1 MPRRTKE
8 KESHTGLADGKEQ
21 PEPIE
26 VVRLEFGPF
35 AEVSR
40 LNPRFVPQRERL
52 KLTLDVHPA
61 GQGPGASPASLLE
74 PLSTLLPGLRRHR
87 CGDNSRITETTLRRS
102 RKGDPS
108 GESGADV
115 AHMLEHIIIDF
126 QHEIAAMSICSG
138 VTCGYESPRNRY
150 DVFIES
156 PGRRV
161 SRLCITLACELMNGL
176 LRGQQ
181 PDPLYVRIV
190 GLARRIYRNGTVPL
204 AVSDAGAASDGDTQL
219 AAALRVLSELQFV
232 REMDTSFNFSR
243 VPLYSL
249 LDDEA
254 HLKS

>member
-1 MPRRTKE
+1 
-8 KESHTGLADGKEQ
+8 
-21 PEPIE
+21 
-26 VVRLEFGPF
+26 
-35 AEVSR
+35 
-40 LNPRFVPQRERL
+40 
-52 KLTLDVHPA
+52 
-61 GQGPGASPASLLE
+61 
-74 PLSTLLPGLRRHR
+74 
-87 CGDNSRITETTLRRS
+87 
-102 RKGDPS
+102 
-108 GESGADV
+108 
-115 AHMLEHIIIDF
+115 MLEHIIIDF